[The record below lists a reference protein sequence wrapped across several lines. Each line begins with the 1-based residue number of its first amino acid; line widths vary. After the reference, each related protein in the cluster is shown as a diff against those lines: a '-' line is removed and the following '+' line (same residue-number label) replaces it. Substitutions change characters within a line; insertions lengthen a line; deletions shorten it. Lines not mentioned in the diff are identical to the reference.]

1 MRDVIEAPAGAIVL
15 TERDE
20 ENLDHLTKSILFR
33 VDPAVIGLVCRRGG
47 PKPGEDWFEASR
59 VLAKTRRPFDLLPKL
74 MKVVGEAAP
83 ALAIYRWQLVA
94 APSAADV
101 LDGRRTVDPASP
113 SILGEAAALAYALA
127 DRALLEREESIPAFE
142 AFARTVERD
151 LPFRAGALAY
161 HMAAALIDLRDAL
174 VGVQGWEVMEDELRA
189 GLGNFAASRAT
200 A

>member
-1 MRDVIEAPAGAIVL
+1 MRDVLEAPAGAIVL
-15 TERDE
+15 SERDE
-20 ENLDHLTKSILFR
+20 ENLDHLTKAVLFR

-47 PKPGEDWFEASR
+47 PRPGEDWLEASR
-59 VLAKTRRPFDLLPKL
+59 VLAKTKRSYDLLPKL
-74 MKVVGEAAP
+74 MHVVGEAAP

-101 LDGRRTVDPASP
+101 LDGRSTVDPASP

-127 DRALLEREESIPAFE
+127 DRALLDHGERIPSFE

-151 LPFRAGALAY
+151 LPFRAGALAC
-161 HMAAALIDLRDAL
+161 HMAAALIDLRETLD
-174 VGVQGWEVMEDELRA
+174 GVLGWEAMEEKMRA
-189 GLGNFAASRAT
+189 GLRRFAASRAT